1 MSSKGKPVLAN
12 LLCVEKLAYALPY
25 QSILQPLTFAVAAGE
40 MILVTGAKGVGKTLL
55 LRLLNRLT
63 EPSGGT
69 VYLAGQDYRQIAMP
83 RLRRQVALVSA
94 EPNLLGMTVQ
104 EALLYPLQ
112 LQKLSARDAE
122 QRLVQLLGQ
131 LPMPESW
138 LSLLESQLSIDQR
151 QLVSLARSLVLQ
163 PQVLLWDE
171 PAQYLDPIW
180 WQRVQSIARE
190 QGMAVI
196 ATGKRAD
203 LGVSR
208 VLYLRAGQLAWDK
221 SVVDWAELG
230 AEIDR
235 TEQAAAAD
243 WQY

>member
-1 MSSKGKPVLAN
+1 LSSKVKPALAS
-12 LLCVEKLAYALPY
+12 LLCVENLAYVLPY

-69 VYLAGQDYRQIAMP
+69 VYLAGQDYRLMALPQ
-83 RLRRQVALVSA
+83 LRRQVALVSA

-104 EALLYPLQ
+104 AALLYPLQ
-112 LQKLSARDAE
+112 LQKLSARDAA

-131 LPMPESW
+131 IPIPESW
-138 LSLLESQLSIDQR
+138 LPLLEPQLSIDQR
-151 QLVSLARSLVLQ
+151 QIVSLARSLVLQ

-171 PAQYLDPIW
+171 PAQYLDAIW

-196 ATGKRAD
+196 MTGKPAD

-208 VLYLRAGQLAWDK
+208 VLYLRAGQLAEEQ
-221 SVVDWAELG
+221 SAVNWAELG

-243 WQY
+243 WQD